1 VLAREIPKLK
11 VGQVETKGAP
21 SSATLIAAVGE
32 PSIEKNDPDAPT
44 IARGI
49 LATFEQIVVSMR
61 NQQLRDDNGQAI
73 GKRLEEALGGL
84 ISFL

>member
-21 SSATLIAAVGE
+21 SSATLIAAAGE

-49 LATFEQIVVSMR
+49 LATFEQIVASMR
-61 NQQLRDDNGQAI
+61 NQGTRDNYGRAI
-73 GKRLEEALGGL
+73 EKSLEEVLGGL
-84 ISFL
+84 I